1 MTGGTVLVL
10 GPTGRNFAAGMSG
23 GNAFVLDLDESLV
36 NPELVD
42 VIPLREGDREV
53 VSGLLQ
59 QHLERTGSA
68 VAQRLLDEG
77 GAGLDRITLVLP
89 RDYQRVLDVRADA
102 EADGLDVDGSVVW
115 DRIMEASR
123 G

>member
-42 VIPLREGDREV
+42 ITPLRHGDREV
-53 VSGLLQ
+53 VSRLLAE
-59 QHLERTGSA
+59 HLEHTGSA

-77 GAGLDRITLVLP
+77 EAGLDRFSLVLP
-89 RDYQRVLDVRADA
+89 RDYQRVLDVRAEA
-102 EADGLDVDGSVVW
+102 EAEGLDVDGAEVW

>member
-1 MTGGTVLVL
+1 M
-10 GPTGRNFAAGMSG
+10 
-23 GNAFVLDLDESLV
+23 
-36 NPELVD
+36 
-42 VIPLREGDREV
+42 
-53 VSGLLQ
+53 SGLLQ

-77 GAGLDRITLVLP
+77 GAGLDRIKLVLP

-102 EADGLDVDGSVVW
+102 EAEGLDVDGSVVW